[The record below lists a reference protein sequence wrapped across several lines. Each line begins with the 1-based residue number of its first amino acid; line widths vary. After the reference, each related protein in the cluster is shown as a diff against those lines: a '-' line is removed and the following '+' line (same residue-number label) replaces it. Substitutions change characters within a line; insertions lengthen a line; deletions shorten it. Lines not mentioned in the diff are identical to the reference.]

1 MTLAAPYP
9 RAEDRALLGTLVE
22 ALREGATEAPPWYL
36 SHGQRWRWLVE
47 TLMGHPLIRG
57 GQRPRDFPA
66 DPGGRRAV
74 ASAVEFQSRRVA
86 SWGQLPGELGGP
98 FGEWLYAF
106 FLLVEDL
113 LRKAPAKAEGDGPEA
128 PATREA
134 VALEALLW
142 LIWQTLRAA
151 GLHQDEG
158 SCHKLLAG
166 IGMSIQDAGGL
177 TAAYNP
183 KSPWGDACRLRAV
196 AQVGLAAEAALS
208 AATAPRAKPLR
219 HHREPVRA
227 LLKTRIWILTVK
239 GFEIQ
244 KYIART
250 QTFWLARGASAWA
263 SQCLAEVRETLLEL
277 SEEGVIPTHL
287 HLVTD
292 VDAVVRFACL
302 TEPDC
307 GLIQAALEERIGLAW
322 SRGDERFA
330 RKHPRLASFLDSLP
344 AGLTGDLDP
353 RCCLPHLCLERSA
366 PRTLRQFC
374 CRTRS
379 KTEEERD
386 EEKRAREQDGTRR
399 IVRFPRQVPG
409 APACSYVPDEKGL
422 VMEDRVPWLV
432 GRLDKGLL
440 GWSGMVWSL
449 AGGTYRIHAAQGLGE
464 SLGESGLPLQLQH
477 DPWLEALDE
486 SSSQVAYLKL
496 DGDGV
501 GTALGTMPQ
510 LRAFPAGLEIMHLT
524 FQGLLD
530 GAGAA
535 CRRWRLRHRGAPLL
549 ALPVDLIYLGGD
561 DLMCNVP
568 EPCVKAF
575 LEGFAD
581 SPKPVGAPTFSGA
594 VVVVPGGLLGP
605 IGKMVSQVTNK
616 VVPEALKLTKAKVKH
631 RPWEEGLADLKR
643 QAGEAGFLLT
653 ATMEL
658 ERIGA
663 LKICRFTLEPLSHR
677 ARVYALGRDA
687 GLGRQDPEAAA
698 AHALH
703 LEKVVRRVG
712 RTAGCTDKMI
722 AAAWLHDLPER
733 LPAVTPKQLEQ
744 VFGLEVAGLVAG
756 ITAPGGPARAPG
768 AAPASPEGQTLRL
781 ADLLEHAEAISAHAP
796 SCVPQFA
803 EDLGSRLADLSNG
816 DKKLFLAVE
825 KRIRALQG

>member
-1 MTLAAPYP
+1 MSQDTSLPARAERVATAAHASIGQVRKYTGEPYPVHLAGVARRVGETPGCSEAMIAAAWLHDVLEDVPSVTLDQLQLTFGPEVASLVLQLTDVSRPGDGNRAVRKAKDRDHLSQASPEAQTVKLADLPERNAILRFLNPPAFPTRCPPPGRTEAAMTLAAPYP

-106 FLLVEDL
+106 VLLVEDL

-386 EEKRAREQDGTRR
+386 EEKRARAQDGTRR

-409 APACSYVPDEKGL
+409 APACS
-422 VMEDRVPWLV
+422 
-432 GRLDKGLL
+432 
-440 GWSGMVWSL
+440 
-449 AGGTYRIHAAQGLGE
+449 
-464 SLGESGLPLQLQH
+464 
-477 DPWLEALDE
+477 
-486 SSSQVAYLKL
+486 
-496 DGDGV
+496 
-501 GTALGTMPQ
+501 
-510 LRAFPAGLEIMHLT
+510 
-524 FQGLLD
+524 
-530 GAGAA
+530 
-535 CRRWRLRHRGAPLL
+535 
-549 ALPVDLIYLGGD
+549 
-561 DLMCNVP
+561 
-568 EPCVKAF
+568 
-575 LEGFAD
+575 
-581 SPKPVGAPTFSGA
+581 
-594 VVVVPGGLLGP
+594 
-605 IGKMVSQVTNK
+605 
-616 VVPEALKLTKAKVKH
+616 
-631 RPWEEGLADLKR
+631 
-643 QAGEAGFLLT
+643 
-653 ATMEL
+653 
-658 ERIGA
+658 
-663 LKICRFTLEPLSHR
+663 
-677 ARVYALGRDA
+677 
-687 GLGRQDPEAAA
+687 
-698 AHALH
+698 
-703 LEKVVRRVG
+703 
-712 RTAGCTDKMI
+712 
-722 AAAWLHDLPER
+722 
-733 LPAVTPKQLEQ
+733 
-744 VFGLEVAGLVAG
+744 
-756 ITAPGGPARAPG
+756 
-768 AAPASPEGQTLRL
+768 
-781 ADLLEHAEAISAHAP
+781 
-796 SCVPQFA
+796 
-803 EDLGSRLADLSNG
+803 
-816 DKKLFLAVE
+816 
-825 KRIRALQG
+825 

>member
-386 EEKRAREQDGTRR
+386 EEKRARSRTAPAALSASPGRCPARRPAAMSRTRR
-399 IVRFPRQVPG
+399 
-409 APACSYVPDEKGL
+409 D
-422 VMEDRVPWLV
+422 
-432 GRLDKGLL
+432 
-440 GWSGMVWSL
+440 WSWKTG
-449 AGGTYRIHAAQGLGE
+449 
-464 SLGESGLPLQLQH
+464 SLGSWAAWIKGS
-477 DPWLEALDE
+477 W
-486 SSSQVAYLKL
+486 
-496 DGDGV
+496 V
-501 GTALGTMPQ
+501 GPAWCG
-510 LRAFPAGLEIMHLT
+510 RWPAGPT
-524 FQGLLD
+524 GSTPPR
-530 GAGAA
+530 GWARAWA
-535 CRRWRLRHRGAPLL
+535 NRVCR
-549 ALPVDLIYLGGD
+549 
-561 DLMCNVP
+561 CS
-568 EPCVKAF
+568 C
-575 LEGFAD
+575 
-581 SPKPVGAPTFSGA
+581 STT
-594 VVVVPGGLLGP
+594 PGW
-605 IGKMVSQVTNK
+605 
-616 VVPEALKLTKAKVKH
+616 
-631 RPWEEGLADLKR
+631 RPW
-643 QAGEAGFLLT
+643 T
-653 ATMEL
+653 S
-658 ERIGA
+658 
-663 LKICRFTLEPLSHR
+663 P
-677 ARVYALGRDA
+677 
-687 GLGRQDPEAAA
+687 
-698 AHALH
+698 
-703 LEKVVRRVG
+703 
-712 RTAGCTDKMI
+712 
-722 AAAWLHDLPER
+722 
-733 LPAVTPKQLEQ
+733 
-744 VFGLEVAGLVAG
+744 
-756 ITAPGGPARAPG
+756 PAR
-768 AAPASPEGQTLRL
+768 SPISSWTGTGSERRL
-781 ADLLEHAEAISAHAP
+781 APCRNCGP
-796 SCVPQFA
+796 SPPAWKSCT
-803 EDLGSRLADLSNG
+803 
-816 DKKLFLAVE
+816 
-825 KRIRALQG
+825 